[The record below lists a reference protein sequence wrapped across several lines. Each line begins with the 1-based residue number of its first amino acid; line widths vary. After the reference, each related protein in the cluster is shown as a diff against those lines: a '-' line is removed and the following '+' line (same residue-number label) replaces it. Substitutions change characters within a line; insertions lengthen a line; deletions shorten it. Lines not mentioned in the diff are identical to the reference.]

1 MSRNLKSEYLLKI
14 EGSKIPD
21 FPRLAGSDHP
31 CQTQG
36 VKGQKK

>member
-1 MSRNLKSEYLLKI
+1 MSKYLKSVYLFKI

-31 CQTQG
+31 CQTEG
-36 VKGQKK
+36 VKRSE